1 MKHTPAPW
9 IVKSPTNI
17 KGDGWTRI
25 MSNGVQIAKV
35 NALHPAGKRE
45 AGDFEQETANARLI
59 AAAPELLEA
68 LQALFENC
76 AMTHNRWG
84 DGDNTKEADA
94 AIQAARAAIAK
105 ATGNS

>member
-9 IVKSPTNI
+9 TVKSPTNI

-35 NALHPAGKRE
+35 NAVHPAGKRE
-45 AGDFEQETANARLI
+45 SGDFEQETANARLI

-68 LQALFENC
+68 LQEIALLAPERE
-76 AMTHNRWG
+76 T
-84 DGDNTKEADA
+84 NTYKMQD
-94 AIQAARAAIAK
+94 IARAAIAR
-105 ATGNS
+105 ALGNS